1 MKFCCLN
8 NRSIYWKRERKKI
21 VRWQRPYL
29 YTRECLLSL
38 LLLHLI
44 ESIVFPLSL
53 SLLSYYHARL
63 AYSRVCLFNVSLRF
77 DPPMVMMNNSAGDN
91 ICLMYQLEQYWKNSI
106 YHNKLSIKFYWLA
119 ISIREEIS
127 TFIKRSTSL
136 TRQRE
141 KNDRRIVFSLD
152 INENYLWW
160 SLNYAWRSRRLRI
173 WINWNLHDEVYCK
186 MIQQRV
192 QC

>member
-1 MKFCCLN
+1 MKEREKENCTLTKAIFIHKGMLVVPAASAFNWIYCL
-8 NRSIYWKRERKKI
+8 S
-21 VRWQRPYL
+21 
-29 YTRECLLSL
+29 S
-38 LLLHLI
+38 
-44 ESIVFPLSL
+44 LSL